1 MIWKR
6 DLLGSLGS
14 VPDNFYGRLWYLLER
29 SSKGIQLYDYHLPQ
43 QPTLSHLT
51 VEEMSFAVLV
61 EDMLSVVRDPVHR
74 HVVVEVGNQF
84 IFQPYLNLI
93 IAVNN

>member
-1 MIWKR
+1 M
-6 DLLGSLGS
+6 
-14 VPDNFYGRLWYLLER
+14 LER